1 MKLIKNILQVK
12 TEVTKLTQHLIKET
26 NSWCGEYLKHLEQIK
41 ATVTFSGFKDG
52 HLGLIVE
59 DKRILISCVM
69 SWTKQN
75 MILYHIS
82 FSTLITSDYCSSS
95 SISAAPHNC
104 KVFIFLST
112 YHVELSAEL
121 SIRVTSRS
129 HPPTHQSQSG
139 K

>member
-1 MKLIKNILQVK
+1 MMKLIKNILQVK
-12 TEVTKLTQHLIKET
+12 TEVTKLTQYLIKET
-26 NSWCGEYLKHLEQIK
+26 NSWCGEYQKHLEQIR
-41 ATVTFSGFKDG
+41 ATLTFSGFKDG

-95 SISAAPHNC
+95 SISAAP
-104 KVFIFLST
+104 S
-112 YHVELSAEL
+112 
-121 SIRVTSRS
+121 
-129 HPPTHQSQSG
+129 
-139 K
+139 